1 MIDNSWYIDKLLI
14 VNNYQTLPFFC
25 FSIKAFFLCFFVICW
40 QDGEISYYNAK
51 DNVSTVQLVLLRF
64 FYSSFPFPFLLLTS
78 IFYPQ
83 FLPFVEAFSVPPL
96 PLTQAFF
103 SRAAF
108 SLSSFLLL
116 SQVKRSLPCFL
127 SNWQM
132 RCMSWLRCCFIRKQ
146 VFTILPYY
154 PIVCFEFY
162 FFFVSTPHWL
172 FALCSCISHPFF
184 PL

>member
-64 FYSSFPFPFLLLTS
+64 FYYSFPFPFLLLTS

-103 SRAAF
+103 PVQLFLCHPFSYSLRWRGLCHVSCLIDRWDVWAGYAAALLGSKC
-108 SLSSFLLL
+108 SLFFLTTPLCVLSFIFFL
-116 SQVKRSLPCFL
+116 SQHLTDSL
-127 SNWQM
+127 
-132 RCMSWLRCCFIRKQ
+132 
-146 VFTILPYY
+146 
-154 PIVCFEFY
+154 
-162 FFFVSTPHWL
+162 
-172 FALCSCISHPFF
+172 LCV
-184 PL
+184 LA